1 MSIPVGGLHHVTAI
15 ASDPQRNLDFYVA
28 LLGLRLVK
36 RTINFDDP
44 GTYHFY
50 YGDSRGTPGTI
61 LTFFPWPNA
70 WRGRPGTGQIEATA
84 FSIAPE
90 SVGYWLERLKENH
103 VSAERAPERFEQQVI
118 RFADPD
124 GMMLELV
131 ASKPEA
137 EVEPWAESTV
147 PAEHSLRGFHSVSA
161 ALEGYER
168 TAKLLTEVFDYKLVQ
183 EKGNRFRFCPPDA
196 TGPGRMIDLLC
207 MPDTQCARGG
217 GGTVHHIAFRT
228 AVFDEEDL
236 IRRAHELADFV
247 SEAAAHYAFDAEK
260 VAAVGYSN
268 GANVAGGILL
278 LRPGVLCGTAL
289 LRPMVPLVPETLPEL
304 KATPVLV
311 SAGNHDPIAPSQNVR
326 ELVALLRRAGGDVT
340 VCFENAGHGL
350 TDTTFANTQR
360 WLAEKAK

>member
-1 MSIPVGGLHHVTAI
+1 MSIPVSGLHHVTAI
-15 ASDPQRNLDFYVA
+15 ASDPQRNLDFYVG

-70 WRGRPGTGQIEATA
+70 SRGGRGTGQIEATA
-84 FSIAPE
+84 FAIAPE
-90 SVGYWLERLKENH
+90 SVGYWVERLKGNR
-103 VSAERAPERFEQQVI
+103 VCAERAEERFEQQVI

-147 PAEHSLRGFHSVSA
+147 PVEHSLRGFHSVSA

-207 MPDTQCARGG
+207 MPDTQRARGG

-228 AVFDEEDL
+228 ADDAAQ
-236 IRRAHELADFV
+236 RACREQLVELGFNV
-247 SEAAAHYAFDAEK
+247 SPIMDRTYFHSIYFREP
-260 VAAVGYSN
+260 
-268 GANVAGGILL
+268 GGILFEIATDPPGFTKDEKL
-278 LRPGVLCGTAL
+278 EELGNSLRLPPWMEKAQIEGIL
-289 LRPMVPLVPETLPEL
+289 PPITLPSRT
-304 KATPVLV
+304 KP
-311 SAGNHDPIAPSQNVR
+311 
-326 ELVALLRRAGGDVT
+326 
-340 VCFENAGHGL
+340 
-350 TDTTFANTQR
+350 
-360 WLAEKAK
+360 